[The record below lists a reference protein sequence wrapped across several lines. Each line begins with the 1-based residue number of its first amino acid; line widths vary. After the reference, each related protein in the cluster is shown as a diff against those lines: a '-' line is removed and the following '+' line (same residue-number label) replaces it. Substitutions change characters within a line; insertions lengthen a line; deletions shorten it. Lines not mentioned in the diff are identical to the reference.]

1 MKILLLGIMFGALL
15 SGCTAIPGDPVVGSK
30 DWYDQRILEIDQA
43 YAKADITKEEQLT
56 LRNEV
61 DQLRLMYQR
70 DVDRQLR
77 WGNFFYSRPVYD
89 CNGGVCTQI
98 SP

>member
-1 MKILLLGIMFGALL
+1 MKILLSGMIFLVFLG
-15 SGCTAIPGDPVVGSK
+15 GCTAISGDPGVGSK
-30 DWYDQRILEIDQA
+30 AWYDQRILEIDQA